1 VRSGRVHVRLRV
13 RVCPELVSWILGFG
27 PEARVIGPPR
37 LKRQIRR
44 LAQRMARTH
53 RAETAR

>member
-1 VRSGRVHVRLRV
+1 VRLRV
-13 RVCPELVSWILGFG
+13 RVCPELISWILGFG

-37 LKRQIRR
+37 LKRQIGR

-53 RAETAR
+53 RLTSV